1 MTLKKYILG
10 LLAVL
15 FFGVTGLAEKQ
26 AFFGERKVVVQGAGK
41 AGLLTKL
48 NSYTSLKTWVNTLDD
63 VVDGSLISKLDG
75 LDATYLTKL
84 EADIASASNGAGL
97 KALIKESPDDLTDI
111 WKVLKDDPK
120 YSFELAKTGGSRWE
134 KWAQGNF
141 FKTVTKAG
149 KDFEQ
154 FVSSNLSVLRSKLLS
169 KYPNIDLNN
178 YAIFEQVQ
186 IKTGQVANG
195 ADEFFVADFVL
206 VKKKTVLG
214 QEILDFDNAIVLETK
229 LSSTT
234 ALTTPQTN
242 ALAKVKTTSNTFD
255 IRSITKTSTT
265 DNAYNLGSGTSYKTV
280 KVTDYIKVNSNGVGN
295 TIQDVTSLK

>member
-1 MTLKKYILG
+1 MDSSYVHGKSGETFIRFTAVKEDLKK
-10 LLAVL
+10 VRSRE
-15 FFGVTGLAEKQ
+15 TSQ
-26 AFFGERKVVVQGAGK
+26 SGE
-41 AGLLTKL
+41 
-48 NSYTSLKTWVNTLDD
+48 
-63 VVDGSLISKLDG
+63 
-75 LDATYLTKL
+75 
-84 EADIASASNGAGL
+84 
-97 KALIKESPDDLTDI
+97 
-111 WKVLKDDPK
+111 
-120 YSFELAKTGGSRWE
+120 TGGVRWT

-149 KDFEQ
+149 KDFEL
-154 FVSSNLSVLRSKLLS
+154 FVSGNLSVLRTKLLA
-169 KYPNIDLNN
+169 KYLNIDLNN

-186 IKTGQVANG
+186 IKTGQIANG

-242 ALAKVKTTSNTFD
+242 ALAKVKTASNTFD
-255 IRSITKTSTT
+255 IRSISKNTK
-265 DNAYNLGSGTSYKTV
+265 DNKYFLGSGTEYKNL
-280 KVTDYIKVNSNGVGN
+280 KITDYIKVNSDGVGN